1 MGRRGQLRALSV
13 APMMGRTDRHFRYYA
28 RLLTQHTL
36 LYTEMITTR
45 AILSGDRDK
54 LLRYHPTER
63 PLALQLGGSDPTEL
77 ARCAAVAEV
86 RECSISFV
94 KPQRLSD
101 LC

>member
-28 RLLTQHTL
+28 RQLTQHTL

-54 LLRYHPTER
+54 LLRYHPAER

-101 LC
+101 LF